1 MFYNTECDVLDEEK
15 GKLARMQIDL
25 QPYEK
30 TIQFEDGIEID
41 ITARAFCDKDAKI
54 TDTGYLKTGDKL
66 YKIISLKVWSNYLE
80 CFLYVCERD

>member
-1 MFYNTECDVLDEEK
+1 MFYNTECYVLDKDEV
-15 GKLARMQIDL
+15 QIAKIMMDL

-41 ITARAFCDKDAKI
+41 ITARAFCDRNVNI
-54 TDTGYLKTGDKL
+54 TNIGYLKVKDTL
-66 YKIISLKVWSNYLE
+66 YKIISLKEWSDYLE

>member
-1 MFYNTECDVLDEEK
+1 MFYNTECDVLDIEK
-15 GKLARMQIDL
+15 RQLVKMQIDL

-41 ITARAFCDKDAKI
+41 ITARAFCDKNANV

-66 YKIISLKVWSNYLE
+66 YKIISLKEWSNYLE